1 MIGIKNLPVSHQV
14 TYKQKNRLTRSVIF
28 TFRKQKQDVTIEI
41 NENISG
47 NRESDSITIV
57 KKIISAKFEKQNN
70 FTNSSEWFLK
80 N

>member
-28 TFRKQKQDVTIEI
+28 TFRRQKQDVTIEI

-57 KKIISAKFEKQNN
+57 KKIISVNLRSKTILQILQNG
-70 FTNSSEWFLK
+70 S
-80 N
+80 